1 MTDARYPADLDTAA
15 PLLPG
20 LVDDSS
26 TLGSELLEPIE
37 AQAARFSGKIVDKN
51 RERVDGILGA
61 RAMGFPLR
69 QICAAFHVSPH
80 TVAEIERRHSV
91 KLATLKDR
99 LARKFGVF
107 VELGLDRA
115 IRQVDSM
122 DIDKLMVSLGI
133 AADKMQVLTGEPSA
147 IIGTPEQAR
156 RYSID
161 HLRERLGRPVI
172 DVTPSA
178 TGSEAAEED
187 QTRARDAAPAG
198 SAVAR
203 LDASS
208 KPAASDSSSDNKS

>member
-1 MTDARYPADLDTAA
+1 MSDARPPADLDTAS

-26 TLGSELLEPIE
+26 TLGSELLEPAE
-37 AQAARFSGKIVDKN
+37 SQASRYSGKIVDKN

-80 TVAEIERRHSV
+80 TVAEIERRHAV

-115 IRQVDSM
+115 IREVDRM
-122 DIDKLMVSLGI
+122 DRDKLMVSLGI

-147 IIGTPEQAR
+147 IISTPDQAR
-156 RYSID
+156 RFSID
-161 HLRERLGRPVI
+161 TLRERLGRGPVI
-172 DVTPSA
+172 DVTPA
-178 TGSEAAEED
+178 ETGLGGAEKD
-187 QTRARDAAPAG
+187 AKRAREAGG
-198 SAVAR
+198 SAAR
-203 LDASS
+203 LDAPS
-208 KPAASDSSSDNKS
+208 KPTPSDTASDNQS